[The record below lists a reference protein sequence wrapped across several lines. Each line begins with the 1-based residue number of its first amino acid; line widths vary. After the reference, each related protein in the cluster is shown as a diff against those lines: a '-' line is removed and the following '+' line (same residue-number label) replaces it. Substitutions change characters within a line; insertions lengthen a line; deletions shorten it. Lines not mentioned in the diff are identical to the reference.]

1 MSKKNKNK
9 VVILNNESDQD
20 MDDKLSMLDYI
31 ASLKSG
37 TAKGSID
44 DFVGDVDN
52 KIISNVSSIIKERD
66 RDRTIPRQSY
76 KEKEVSLSNFNRDYI
91 FPIEK
96 DVKNVDFK
104 FTEEEE
110 RQVKKYHDVTESLF
124 ADKNETKIVEREK
137 DDSKV
142 TDDGY
147 RANIP
152 FSQEELED
160 AKALTDNT
168 LYKKPYKN
176 LTNDQGYSL
185 IEEDE
190 PKYQSP
196 DKDQETSPVNYGVS
210 LRKIDGGGYILT
222 SKSLLPYETQDVSG
236 GMRRAHQINITS
248 GYIERNLPKNQFI
261 DKEQYEAFI
270 VDSIEFLLWH
280 MAPTMVLPS
289 QEVYDNESYYARV
302 KECNYSGYKFYEL
315 NDELVAAYK
324 LDDSFYDT
332 FESLTND
339 ETVNL
344 LYVMTKYVRS
354 QQYAFDVDTE
364 LTKYWD
370 TPCYL
375 LPDYSGLKD
384 TFTHDFEVL
393 SEAEFVP
400 SNYVDPEIDGV
411 DIIDGGSYMD
421 ELEENIKEW
430 EQMLTAVPTQEVK
443 QASTM
448 NNYLNNRVEKPT
460 VKEDNVDLPE
470 NEPVEHK
477 LTTEHERNLFNLK
490 PKVQEEVKEEV
501 KEKVVPST
509 PVAEKENNDSDSLL
523 PEGGSFVDTSKESS
537 SDIVHVANDTPED
550 SSGDIIIPTIRKR

>member
-31 ASLKSG
+31 ASLKAG

-66 RDRTIPRQSY
+66 RDRAIPRQSY
-76 KEKEVSLSNFNRDYI
+76 KEKEVPLSSFNRDYI

-96 DVKNVDFK
+96 DVKNVNFK

-110 RQVKKYHDVTESLF
+110 KPVKKYHDVTESLF
-124 ADKNETKIVEREK
+124 ANKNETKVIEREE

-142 TDDGY
+142 TDDRGY
-147 RANIP
+147 
-152 FSQEELED
+152 FLMEE
-160 AKALTDNT
+160 K
-168 LYKKPYKN
+168 
-176 LTNDQGYSL
+176 
-185 IEEDE
+185 E
-190 PKYQSP
+190 PEYQSA
-196 DKDQETSPVNYGVS
+196 DKNQETSPVNYGVS
-210 LRKIDGGGYILT
+210 LRKIDGGIYVLT

-236 GMRRAHQINITS
+236 GMRRAHQINITP

-324 LDDSFYDT
+324 IDDSFYDT

-364 LTKYWD
+364 LTKYWNA
-370 TPCYL
+370 PCYL

-411 DIIDGGSYMD
+411 DIIDGGSYME

-430 EQMLTAVPTQEVK
+430 EQMLMAVPTQEVK
-443 QASTM
+443 QANAM

-477 LTTEHERNLFNLK
+477 LTTEHERNLFNVK

-509 PVAEKENNDSDSLL
+509 PVAEKENNDGDSLL